1 MICMKEDFYDIQI
14 LNTKKECS
22 TSEVM
27 DLATISQPLV
37 GRFFVDVRDNYLG
50 VANLIRLSTT

>member
-1 MICMKEDFYDIQI
+1 MKEDFYDIQI